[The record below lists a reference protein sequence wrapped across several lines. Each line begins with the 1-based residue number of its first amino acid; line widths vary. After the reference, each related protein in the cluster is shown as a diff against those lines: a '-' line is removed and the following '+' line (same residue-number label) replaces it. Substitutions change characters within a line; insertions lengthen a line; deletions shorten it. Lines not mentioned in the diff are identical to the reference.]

1 MTITKILLPHDGTE
15 MSDIA
20 VDKAKEFARAFNA
33 EILLLHVI
41 EDIPIPATLIL
52 GNERT
57 WIAQTKRSIAKK
69 LEEGWMKMAQEK
81 IISNLSK
88 ENIRATTKVLISSD
102 SSPAEQ
108 IVKFAKD
115 NQVDMIIT
123 GSQRLEHISSKIK
136 ALGSVARRVSET
148 ASCPVLIIH

>member
-1 MTITKILLPHDGTE
+1 MAITKILLPHDGTE

-20 VDKAKEFARAFNA
+20 LNKAKEFARAFNV

-41 EDIPIPATLIL
+41 EDIPIPAALIL
-52 GNERT
+52 GNERI
-57 WIAQTKRSIAKK
+57 WISQTKRSIAKK

-81 IISNLSK
+81 IISNLAN
-88 ENIRATTKVLISSD
+88 ENIKAAAKVLIGSD

-115 NQVDMIIT
+115 NQVDMIIM
-123 GSQRLEHISSKIK
+123 GSRRLEHISSKIK
-136 ALGSVARRVSET
+136 ALGSVARRVSE
-148 ASCPVLIIH
+148 AAECPVLIVH

>member
-1 MTITKILLPHDGTE
+1 MTITKVLLPHDGTE

-52 GNERT
+52 GNEKT

-69 LEEGWMKMAQEK
+69 IEEGWMKMAQEK

-88 ENIRATTKVLISSD
+88 ENIRATTKVLIGSD

-115 NQVDMIIT
+115 NQVDMIIM

>member
-1 MTITKILLPHDGTE
+1 
-15 MSDIA
+15 MSKRA
-20 VDKAKEFARAFNA
+20 VDKAKEFAKAFNA
-33 EILLLHVI
+33 EILLLYVI

-57 WIAQTKRSIAKK
+57 WISQTKRSIAKK

-81 IISNLSK
+81 IISNLAN
-88 ENIRATTKVLISSD
+88 ENIKAAAKVLIGSD

-115 NQVDMIIT
+115 NQIDMIIM
-123 GSQRLEHISSKIK
+123 GSRRLEHISSKIK
-136 ALGSVARRVSET
+136 AEVGGKRNSLPLLLLLSSEL
-148 ASCPVLIIH
+148 SCCCSSCCCFFISW

>member
-52 GNERT
+52 GNEKT

-69 LEEGWMKMAQEK
+69 IEEGWMKMAQEK

-88 ENIRATTKVLISSD
+88 ENIRATTKVLIGSN

-115 NQVDMIIT
+115 NQVDMIIM
-123 GSQRLEHISSKIK
+123 GNQRLEHISSKIK

>member
-1 MTITKILLPHDGTE
+1 MITKILLPHDGTE
-15 MSDIA
+15 MSKRA
-20 VDKAKEFARAFNA
+20 VDKAKEFAKAFNA
-33 EILLLHVI
+33 EILLLYVI

-57 WIAQTKRSIAKK
+57 WISQTKRSIAKK

-81 IISNLSK
+81 IISNLAN
-88 ENIRATTKVLISSD
+88 ENIKAAAKVLIGSD

-115 NQVDMIIT
+115 NQIDMIIM
-123 GSQRLEHISSKIK
+123 GSRRLEHISSKIK
-136 ALGSVARRVSET
+136 ALGSVARRVSE
-148 ASCPVLIIH
+148 AAECPVLIVH